1 MTNHISLNLRQL
13 SWLVILL
20 TVGILAVG
28 TMTRAYARSP
38 EVTGFHDFRGQISIE
53 PETTGLPS
61 DSPPFQ
67 MIIDSPATITPPS
80 LGEIDVSP
88 LPNLEQSTVDDNVQD
103 SNDTPADP
111 EQPKADDSAEPE
123 RPAVPMESELL
134 RLDLSGSGPID
145 SGAQNPQAND
155 AGAQDNNSDSPPPV
169 SDNDVDP
176 QKAKSKEIADRLK
189 KDGYKVKVESKG
201 GKRVVTGTKTDERG
215 RVVDEYIYEIDENGK
230 VTKSS
235 RRTVSRTVIYDDNG
249 KKTGTV
255 TTTTVVSGTKTV
267 ITTLTTKF
275 TSLGT
280 TSCKRVVTKEPGR
293 ADEVEHYKKNWK
305 GVWVKVRGECD

>member
-1 MTNHISLNLRQL
+1 MTNHNRLNIGRL

-20 TVGILAVG
+20 SIGILAVG
-28 TMTRAYARSP
+28 SMTKTFADSP
-38 EVTGFHDFRGQISIE
+38 GMTGFNDISGGQISIE

-67 MIIDSPATITPPS
+67 MIIDSPATITPPT
-80 LGEIDVSP
+80 LDEIDVSA
-88 LPNLEQSTVDDNVQD
+88 LPKPADDTVQYG
-103 SNDTPADP
+103 NDTPADP
-111 EQPKADDSAEPE
+111 EQPKADDPAEPE

-134 RLDLSGSGPID
+134 RLDLSGPAPKD
-145 SGAQNPQAND
+145 SGAQKQQANNP
-155 AGAQDNNSDSPPPV
+155 GAQDNNSDSPPPV

-189 KDGYKVKVESKG
+189 NDGYKVKRGSKR

-230 VTKSS
+230 VVESS

-267 ITTLTTKF
+267 ITTLTKKF
-275 TSLGT
+275 TPLGT
-280 TSCKRVVTKEPGR
+280 ISCKRVVTKEPGK
-293 ADEVEHYKKNWK
+293 ADKVEHYKKNWK